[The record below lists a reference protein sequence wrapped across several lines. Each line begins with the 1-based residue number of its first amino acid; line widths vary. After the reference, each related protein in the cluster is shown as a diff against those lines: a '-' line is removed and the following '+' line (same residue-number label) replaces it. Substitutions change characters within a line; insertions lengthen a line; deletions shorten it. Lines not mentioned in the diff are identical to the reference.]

1 MIKRKYIL
9 TAVAACLMLAGCY
22 DDRNGHDYDTVMPDV
37 EMTIPETAYS
47 AGIGSV
53 ISITPDVK
61 TSIPET
67 DLQYKWEV
75 RGEMF
80 NEHGREAFL
89 PLVSA
94 EEQGK

>member
-67 DLQYKWEV
+67 TC
-75 RGEMF
+75 
-80 NEHGREAFL
+80 NT
-89 PLVSA
+89 S
-94 EEQGK
+94 GK